1 MSIRAQATPDQGV
14 LKVRQLLLG
23 ARAQLAADGSELALA
38 FQQPPPG
45 PGEPFPDPIPA
56 ITRMRVHLQAL
67 REDVLRETGGG
78 AQAAT
83 TRALTARALQET
95 EQALAKLV
103 ESRLATDD
111 ASGAARL
118 QESLLLRAEAKKTSA
133 LAGKAL
139 GIPWPL

>member
-1 MSIRAQATPDQGV
+1 MSLRAQATPDEGV

-23 ARAQLAADGSELALA
+23 ARPQLAADGKELALA
-38 FQQPPPG
+38 FQPAPTA
-45 PGEPFPDPIPA
+45 PGEPFQDPIPA
-56 ITRMRVHLQAL
+56 MTRMRGHLQAL
-67 REDVLRETGGG
+67 REDVLRGTGGG

-83 TRALTARALQET
+83 ARALTGRALLET
-95 EQALAKLV
+95 EQVLAKLV

-111 ASGAARL
+111 SAVAALL
-118 QESLLLRAEAKKTSA
+118 QESLLLRAEARKTSA